1 MPIEKADLRDGF
13 ARTSLTLLW
22 AWACT
27 TFSGLERN
35 ILDIVVASAW
45 GRADKKPGYVSMYT
59 RADLVSLF
67 TSTGISAKSGVY
79 KALVKIL
86 ERQVLVMAGE
96 YIAINPHYPAAL
108 NPNQLAFMT
117 SAKHQHRL
125 TMGSLAST
133 FVENPDPAESPKV
146 GGNSTKVGGNS
157 TFVESPSMKPG
168 LNKKNRVNISSS
180 SSYVKPEAPL
190 DSPKPQADQ
199 DDDDEF
205 QELESETTPEAEPEQ
220 PEKPVAQTHGI
231 DQDMRIKLYSALCAR
246 ALKLCPGKA
255 AVELAGELSGIQWPD
270 RGQVDYAV
278 AQILAA
284 MRDGAVSKIRTGL
297 RGLVIHALQNPHAY
311 PQIEIA
317 AVLGAELAPKPKT
330 GPSQEELRAMADAAH
345 REKLERE
352 QRMLEQAAARK
363 KQNGEESKIV
373 A

>member
-108 NPNQLAFMT
+108 NPNQLAFVT

-168 LNKKNRVNISSS
+168 VNKKNRVNNLSS

-190 DSPKPQADQ
+190 NSPKPQADQ
-199 DDDDEF
+199 DDDEF

-231 DQDMRIKLYSALCAR
+231 DQDMRIKLYSALCPRAETLPRKGGCRACGRVIRHPVAR
-246 ALKLCPGKA
+246 SRPG
-255 AVELAGELSGIQWPD
+255 
-270 RGQVDYAV
+270 
-278 AQILAA
+278 
-284 MRDGAVSKIRTGL
+284 
-297 RGLVIHALQNPHAY
+297 
-311 PQIEIA
+311 
-317 AVLGAELAPKPKT
+317 
-330 GPSQEELRAMADAAH
+330 
-345 REKLERE
+345 
-352 QRMLEQAAARK
+352 
-363 KQNGEESKIV
+363 
-373 A
+373 